1 MAFIFVPNADGGFT
15 EGDRQTNPD
24 TGIEYIYIPGKQKI
38 WRVIVHNNKMEI
50 DYSWNPLYRHDDKKQ
65 GLAWDGCISDDSI
78 WFMDNG
84 DIETVRTIF
93 SENPNGRFESF
104 PQTLDWRLPAPW
116 EGKVRLLRF
125 NIKTGEKY
133 SYEPFSQQKGG
144 IIAPPLNISKH
155 KLCIV
160 WDSINGGIAGISY
173 NDNKFEKN
181 WEINIRP
188 TMQPIYFEQS
198 NELVINHFDD
208 KSDYLVVID
217 VLEGKILSKVNLRT
231 PMANGMFLTP
241 GFNNDVLYCSTLAIS
256 KVSW

>member
-1 MAFIFVPNADGGFT
+1 MCIR
-15 EGDRQTNPD
+15 DR
-24 TGIEYIYIPGKQKI
+24 
-38 WRVIVHNNKMEI
+38 
-50 DYSWNPLYRHDDKKQ
+50 
-65 GLAWDGCISDDSI
+65 
-78 WFMDNG
+78 DNG

-173 NDNKFEKN
+173 SDNKFEKN
-181 WEINIRP
+181 W
-188 TMQPIYFEQS
+188 
-198 NELVINHFDD
+198 
-208 KSDYLVVID
+208 
-217 VLEGKILSKVNLRT
+217 
-231 PMANGMFLTP
+231 
-241 GFNNDVLYCSTLAIS
+241 
-256 KVSW
+256 

>member
-1 MAFIFVPNADGGFT
+1 
-15 EGDRQTNPD
+15 
-24 TGIEYIYIPGKQKI
+24 
-38 WRVIVHNNKMEI
+38 
-50 DYSWNPLYRHDDKKQ
+50 
-65 GLAWDGCISDDSI
+65 
-78 WFMDNG
+78 MDNG
-84 DIETVRTIF
+84 DIQSVRDIYGT
-93 SENPNGRFESF
+93 EPNGRFNEFKS
-104 PQTLDWRLPAPW
+104 LSWRSPAPW
-116 EGKVRLLRF
+116 KGKQRLIKIDTISGRF
-125 NIKTGEKY
+125 DSLK
-133 SYEPFSQQKGG
+133 PFEDHGGG
-144 IIAPPLNISKH
+144 IIAPPVNIPEANI
-155 KLCIV
+155 CV
-160 WDSINGGIAGISY
+160 AWDSINGGIAGISY